1 MLGTSVRPRCSP
13 ACPLTTPMSSR
24 IALAARRSL
33 GCHGYLH
40 ACRDCS
46 PIVAP
51 PCAAGNSMMIDA
63 VAHRGIGLSELIT
76 YAEVSAHPAA
86 CKQHTDREMH
96 GGLRAKHLH

>member
-1 MLGTSVRPRCSP
+1 
-13 ACPLTTPMSSR
+13 
-24 IALAARRSL
+24 
-33 GCHGYLH
+33 
-40 ACRDCS
+40 
-46 PIVAP
+46 
-51 PCAAGNSMMIDA
+51 MMIDA